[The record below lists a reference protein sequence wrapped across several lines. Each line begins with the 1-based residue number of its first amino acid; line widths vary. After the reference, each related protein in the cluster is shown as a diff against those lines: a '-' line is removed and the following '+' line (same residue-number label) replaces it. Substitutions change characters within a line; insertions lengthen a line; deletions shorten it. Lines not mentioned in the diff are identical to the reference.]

1 MLSGLSWKV
10 RLMALLHLTG
20 YFVHPLMLTLLLLTL
35 PVGLLMPGA
44 FKIYPLSIIAG
55 LGPPL
60 LYLTATVTQKTSI
73 FKRMRSFPLLVI
85 VGFGMSLSTSIAVI
99 EGLFSK
105 GGVFIRTPKLNLE
118 SNKPRKKIDRAYV
131 EPLSSLVWVEIALGL
146 YALVTGIV
154 LASWGMTP
162 WMILYMLGFF
172 YIAGLNLIQHRPQT
186 GD

>member
-1 MLSGLSWKV
+1 
-10 RLMALLHLTG
+10 
-20 YFVHPLMLTLLLLTL
+20 
-35 PVGLLMPGA
+35 
-44 FKIYPLSIIAG
+44 
-55 LGPPL
+55 
-60 LYLTATVTQKTSI
+60 
-73 FKRMRSFPLLVI
+73 
-85 VGFGMSLSTSIAVI
+85 MSLSTSIAVI